1 VVWRVEILDKRVE
14 RELDALAIDI
24 RQRFLRIVELVEIH
38 GVAAMREPHIKHL
51 EGKLWKMRMKGKD
64 GIARAIYVTA
74 ERERV
79 VVLHAFTKK
88 TQKTPA
94 RALDVA
100 RTRAKGSGL
109 MGIPISKLK
118 KRWMKEPGF
127 KGGYDAL
134 EAEFTLAS
142 ILIEARTRA
151 KLSQQEVAKKMGTSQ
166 STIARLESGAARPSL
181 STLERFAKAT
191 GMRVRLSLEPVVV
204 RKKKAR
210 STVSG
215 AQRPL

>member
-24 RQRFLRIVELVEIH
+24 RQRFLRIVELVELH

-51 EGKLWKMRMKGKD
+51 EGKLWEIRMKGKD

-79 VVLHAFTKK
+79 VLPHAFTKK

-100 RTRAKGSGL
+100 RTRAK
-109 MGIPISKLK
+109 
-118 KRWMKEPGF
+118 
-127 KGGYDAL
+127 
-134 EAEFTLAS
+134 
-142 ILIEARTRA
+142 
-151 KLSQQEVAKKMGTSQ
+151 EV
-166 STIARLESGAARPSL
+166 
-181 STLERFAKAT
+181 
-191 GMRVRLSLEPVVV
+191 V
-204 RKKKAR
+204 
-210 STVSG
+210 
-215 AQRPL
+215 